1 MSAPEQQLAPPGP
14 DPLPAAPDH
23 PAGAAPSGT
32 AARTPT
38 GRWPGSPRPA
48 RLVADGVKSALA
60 QPVAT
65 ATAALVVAIV
75 CLVVF
80 ATTGQSA
87 AAERAVMDRIDGVGT
102 RLVTAF
108 DQSGNAHMQARGVE
122 DLARLDSVS
131 WAFALGSVTDVRNA
145 DTAGLSPGVALRP
158 LFGGLPPAL
167 EVTTGRS
174 PREGEAVV
182 GVDAARTLGLADGV
196 GIVTDGPR
204 SWPVVGVYEAVGPLA
219 SLSTGVLVPSPTT
232 PHPPS
237 GPGASLGASPP
248 VEARYLYAMAT
259 DVSAVDSLAAALPA
273 VVPAAEPRQITVET
287 PDGALAL
294 REVVAGELG
303 ASSRQL
309 MAVVLGVGLA
319 LITVTMLGAVAG
331 RRRDFGRRRALGATR
346 TAIIVLVLVQT
357 TVAGLAGTAL
367 GVGGGLAAVHHLTG
381 TLPDPSFTTGVAT
394 LAVLIALAGA
404 VPPALAAAHQDPVRI
419 LRVP

>member
-1 MSAPEQQLAPPGP
+1 MSAPEQQLSPPAP
-14 DPLPAAPDH
+14 DPRTAAPDL
-23 PAGAAPSGT
+23 PTDAPRSGRRQT
-32 AARTPT
+32 
-38 GRWPGSPRPA
+38 WPGSPRPA
-48 RLVADGVKSALA
+48 RLLADGAKSAFA

-108 DQSGNAHMQARGVE
+108 DQSGNAHMHARGVE
-122 DLARLDSVS
+122 DVARLDSVS

-145 DTAGLSPGVALRP
+145 DTGGLSAGVALRP
-158 LFGGLPPAL
+158 LYGGLLPAL
-167 EVTTGRS
+167 QIVTGRT
-174 PREGEAVV
+174 PREGEAVM
-182 GVDAARTLGLADGV
+182 GVDAARTLGMVDGV
-196 GIVTDGPR
+196 GTVTDGPR
-204 SWPVVGVYEAVGPLA
+204 SWPVVGVYEATGPLA
-219 SLSTGVLVPSPTT
+219 SLSTSILVSSPTT
-232 PHPPS
+232 PLAPS
-237 GPGASLGASPP
+237 GPGTSGDTPPP
-248 VEARYLYAMAT
+248 VEARYVYAMAT
-259 DVSAVDSLAAALPA
+259 DVTTVDALAAAIPA
-273 VVPAAEPRQITVET
+273 VMPAAESRQITVET

-319 LITVTMLGAVAG
+319 LITITMLGAVAG

-346 TAIIVLVLVQT
+346 TAIITLVLVQT
-357 TVAGLAGTAL
+357 GVAALAGIAL
-367 GVGGGLAAVHHLTG
+367 GVGGGLAVVHHLTG
-381 TLPDPSFTTGVAT
+381 TLPDPTFTTGVAT

-404 VPPALAAAHQDPVRI
+404 VPPALAAAHRDPVRI

>member
-1 MSAPEQQLAPPGP
+1 MSAPEQARTAPGSE
-14 DPLPAAPDH
+14 PL
-23 PAGAAPSGT
+23 GAAPSRPGG
-32 AARTPT
+32 APSS
-38 GRWPGSPRPA
+38 GRWPGAPRPS
-48 RLVADGVKSALA
+48 RLLADGVQSAVA

-65 ATAALVVAIV
+65 ATAALVIAIV

-108 DQSGNAHMQARGVE
+108 DQSGNARMQARGVE
-122 DLARLDSVS
+122 DVARLDTVS

-145 DTAGLSPGVALRP
+145 DTGALSSGVALRP

-167 EVTTGRS
+167 DITTGRA
-174 PREGEAVV
+174 PRDGEAVL
-182 GVDAARTLGLADGV
+182 GVDAARALGIVDGV
-196 GIVTDGPR
+196 GAVSDGQR
-204 SWPVVGVYEAVGPLA
+204 TWPVVGVYEATGPLA
-219 SLSTGVLVPSPTT
+219 SLSTSVLVPSPTT
-232 PHPPS
+232 APAS
-237 GPGASLGASPP
+237 GAAVTSAEAQRTTPPP
-248 VEARYLYAMAT
+248 VEARYVYAMAS
-259 DVSAVDSLAAALPA
+259 DVTTVDALAEALPA
-273 VVPAAEPRQITVET
+273 VMPAAEPRQITVET

-319 LITVTMLGAVAG
+319 LITITMLGAVAG

-346 TAIIVLVLVQT
+346 TAIVTLVLVQT
-357 TVAGLAGTAL
+357 GVAAVAGVAL
-367 GVGGGLAAVHHLTG
+367 GVVGGLAVVSHQTG
-381 TLPDPSFTTGVAT
+381 SLPDPAFTAGVAT

-404 VPPALAAAHQDPVRI
+404 VPPALAAAHRDPVRI